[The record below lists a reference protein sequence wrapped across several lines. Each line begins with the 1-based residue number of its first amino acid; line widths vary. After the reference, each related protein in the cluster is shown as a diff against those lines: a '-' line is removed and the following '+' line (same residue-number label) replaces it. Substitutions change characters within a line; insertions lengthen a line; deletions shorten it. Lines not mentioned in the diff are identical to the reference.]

1 MGGQVQVMFDT
12 VTSGLPQVRDGMTRA
27 LAVTTAR
34 RSSALP
40 DVPTLAEGP
49 IPGFDVGTW
58 FGLLAPADTAPSI
71 VEKLN
76 HQVVEI
82 VNSPEARARMQE
94 LGAEP
99 VGNSSVEMA
108 AQIKKELEAFGT
120 LTKQLQLVV
129 D

>member
-1 MGGQVQVMFDT
+1 
-12 VTSGLPQVRDGMTRA
+12 
-27 LAVTTAR
+27 
-34 RSSALP
+34 
-40 DVPTLAEGP
+40 
-49 IPGFDVGTW
+49 
-58 FGLLAPADTAPSI
+58 LAPANTAPSI

-76 HQVVEI
+76 RQVVEI
-82 VNSPEARARMQE
+82 VNSPEARARMLE

-108 AQIKKELEAFGT
+108 AQIKNELETFGA

>member
-1 MGGQVQVMFDT
+1 VQVMFDT

-34 RSSALP
+34 RSTVLP
-40 DVPTLAEGP
+40 DVPTLAEGA

-58 FGLLAPADTAPSI
+58 FGLLAPANTAPSI

-76 HQVVEI
+76 RQVVEMI
-82 VNSPEARARMQE
+82 NSPEARARMLE

-99 VGNSSVEMA
+99 VGNSPGEMA
-108 AQIKKELEAFGT
+108 AQITKELETFGA
-120 LTKQLQLVV
+120 LTKQLQLAV

>member
-1 MGGQVQVMFDT
+1 
-12 VTSGLPQVRDGMTRA
+12 
-27 LAVTTAR
+27 
-34 RSSALP
+34 
-40 DVPTLAEGP
+40 
-49 IPGFDVGTW
+49 
-58 FGLLAPADTAPSI
+58 
-71 VEKLN
+71 
-76 HQVVEI
+76 VVEI

-108 AQIKKELEAFGT
+108 AQIKKELETFGT

>member
-1 MGGQVQVMFDT
+1 VQVMFDT

-34 RSSALP
+34 RSTVLP
-40 DVPTLAEGP
+40 DVPTLAEGA

-58 FGLLAPADTAPSI
+58 FGLLAPANTAPSI

-76 HQVVEI
+76 RQVVEI
-82 VNSPEARARMQE
+82 INSPEARARMLE

-99 VGNSSVEMA
+99 VGNSPGEMA
-108 AQIKKELEAFGT
+108 AQITKELETFGA
-120 LTKQLQLVV
+120 LTKQLQLAV